1 MLALRSFQGP
11 DELPQRYR
19 ASGSRQEASDWLS
32 MQQAACELGVSN
44 STVRRMIRKGRLR
57 NRIVPRRG
65 GFAYLIYLPDSRHA
79 QIRSTAAPIDA
90 RGRLSLIRPSTEEI
104 DVTPASTD
112 DASARDA
119 RIIALET
126 QVERLSD
133 ALSRALRLKQRDL
146 PVGIGDPT
154 ERMTDPYARYR
165 WLVRRHWWWPF

>member
-11 DELPQRYR
+11 DELPERHR
-19 ASGSRQEASDWLS
+19 ASAPRPESSDWLP
-32 MQQAACELGVSN
+32 MQQAACELGVSS
-44 STVRRMIRKGRLR
+44 STVRRMMRKGRLR

-79 QIRSTAAPIDA
+79 KIMRAAGSVDA
-90 RGRLSLIRPSTEEI
+90 RGGPRLVRPSADS
-104 DVTPASTD
+104 DVNSASTHD
-112 DASARDA
+112 SSSGDA
-119 RIIALET
+119 RIMALET

-133 ALSRALRLKQRDL
+133 ALSRVLRLKQRDL

-154 ERMTDPYARYR
+154 ERMADPYARYR